1 MLDISKFLVPK
12 SVPEDYCWEE
22 TDTSFVFRLSSLSEL
37 PTGARGA
44 GCSCF
49 SSLDTVISDEDTDVE
64 DSGEESGHDDS
75 GYLDDHQG
83 TSLIKLP
90 ISWKAVYDS
99 ESGQEYYYH
108 TSTLAVQRETPP
120 VAVGQD
126 FCLVPVGCPQ
136 GPEDP
141 GPPPLHPRRWRPGG
155 GGGRLPGGGGGG
167 AGGGP
172 PEPAPR
178 RRRRAD
184 DDRFPQDSLRQ
195 HLKRQNCWKIKL
207 QNEQ

>member
-1 MLDISKFLVPK
+1 MPGELPCPTKESNKILLEILWSARNHGIEEIIVPKKVKISFDDRLLDISKFLVPK

-99 ESGQEYYYH
+99 ESGQEYH
-108 TSTLAVQRETPP
+108 TT
-120 VAVGQD
+120 
-126 FCLVPVGCPQ
+126 
-136 GPEDP
+136 
-141 GPPPLHPRRWRPGG
+141 H
-155 GGGRLPGGGGGG
+155 LP
-167 AGGGP
+167 
-172 PEPAPR
+172 
-178 RRRRAD
+178 
-184 DDRFPQDSLRQ
+184 
-195 HLKRQNCWKIKL
+195 
-207 QNEQ
+207 